1 MAWRIHEHVLRGE
14 IDNRTRNRVT
24 GRIWLAGA
32 TEPMVLD
39 LTGDCH
45 PDLAG
50 CSLEFENPAPVPM
63 TTRPPASQQ
72 HGTAGDIT
80 AARKVRVFDIP
91 VAEAYPMLKR
101 GEKVPEH
108 MANCLYLEWFSER
121 SGRVVIES
129 ADYRLRISDPAW
141 RFTAEEIAERER
153 QAAEGDTSFATA
165 VDADGN
171 AESWDEFRCEQLLR
185 ESDMIGEKYRRLLEK
200 YADHPD
206 SERIIAHEMG
216 WEWIEE
222 ALDEQEAAAGGG
234 ATEEEGDDEGAVDES
249 PGAPEDDLAEIDMEE
264 EPPDPAR
271 EGIDWVRDGD
281 GRIAHPVA
289 NRFRDVMHTLLT
301 ELKAGGNDFSEC
313 DEALN
318 EFRGHFMT
326 LSVKLSSALH
336 FVARADRFTDPGMT
350 VARLKRALEIHNQ
363 TLTAAEAL
371 VNHPKFPADR
381 LAYYRSEL
389 FKVREDVLAIIAR
402 LREGE

>member
-1 MAWRIHEHVLRGE
+1 
-14 IDNRTRNRVT
+14 
-24 GRIWLAGA
+24 
-32 TEPMVLD
+32 MVLD

-50 CSLEFENPAPVPM
+50 CLLEFENPKPVPM
-63 TTRPPASQQ
+63 TTRPPAPQQ
-72 HGTAGDIT
+72 RGTAGEMT

-108 MANCLYLEWFSER
+108 MANCIYLEWFSER
-121 SGRVVIES
+121 SGNVVIES
-129 ADYRLRISDPAW
+129 TDYHLKISDPAW

-153 QAAEGDTSFATA
+153 QAAAGDSAFITA
-165 VDADGN
+165 LDADGN

-185 ESDMIGEKYRRLLEK
+185 ESDMIGEKYRKLLEI

-216 WEWIEE
+216 WEWIED
-222 ALDEQEAAAGGG
+222 ALDEQEAAAAGE
-234 ATEEEGDDEGAVDES
+234 ATEEEEDDASDES
-249 PGAPEDDLAEIDMEE
+249 ADAAEAELVEEEFEE
-264 EPPDPAR
+264 EPPDPAL
-271 EGIDWVRDGD
+271 EGIDWVREKD
-281 GRIAHPVA
+281 GRIEHPVA
-289 NRFRDVMHTLLT
+289 NRFREVMHELLA
-301 ELKAGGNDFSEC
+301 ELRAGGSDFSEC

-318 EFRGHFMT
+318 EFRGHYMT

-336 FVARADRFTDPGMT
+336 FIARADRFTDPGMT

-363 TLTAAEAL
+363 ALTAAEAL
-371 VNHPKFPADR
+371 VDHPKFPADR
-381 LAYYRSEL
+381 LTYYRAAL

-402 LREGE
+402 LREAE